1 MHSGHQVTVPH
12 NYRRSASRLTIF
24 AHVFGIL
31 SFILMLVWLLHYRE
45 GIEYDSYDGYRVF
58 NVHPFLMFCGFIFLS
73 GEAMMVYKTVQAT
86 HMVQKVVHMIFQLG
100 AFVLGVVGL
109 CAVFKFHDMYNIED
123 VYSLHSWIGI
133 GTVSL
138 FAVQWLAGLISFMAP
153 QPEVT
158 KHSLLPWH
166 ICGGRMLLYMSI
178 AAALT
183 GLMEKATFLK
193 LQSTG
198 ESRLVNFLGLC
209 ILLFGIFVD
218 LSVALA
224 RYV

>member
-1 MHSGHQVTVPH
+1 MHSGHQETVTLT
-12 NYRRSASRLTIF
+12 YRRSASRLTIF
-24 AHVFGIL
+24 AHVFGVL
-31 SFILMLVWLLHYRE
+31 SFILMLVWLLQYRG
-45 GIEYDSYDGYRVF
+45 GIEYDSYEGYRVF

-86 HMVQKVVHMIFQLG
+86 HMVQKMVHMMFQLG
-100 AFVLGVVGL
+100 AFVLGVVGI
-109 CAVFKFHDMYNIED
+109 CAVFKFHDMSNVED

-133 GTVSL
+133 ATITL

-166 ICGGRMLLYMSI
+166 ICGGRTLLYMSI

-183 GLMEKATFLK
+183 GLMEQATFQH
-193 LQSTG
+193 LQSDREG
-198 ESRLVNFLGLC
+198 RLVNFLGLC